1 MREPSEIFEVG
12 TKVSK
17 LSGKTFKSGFA
28 VNTIKGVVEHPNKI
42 NPETNVGVP
51 AYTFF
56 EDDSVVEAAACTK
69 IFTQYTTPK
78 YIYIGDIKE
87 TQGKRC
93 DCYYAREGKN
103 GWCVL
108 FNNIS
113 SDDYANA
120 ASWLSQKIKNNTDG
134 NGFKNVWLV
143 TGDAIGVCYGGYQLA
158 NIVPIKNLSEQME
171 FC

>member
-1 MREPSEIFEVG
+1 MIALWKQPLVQRQ
-12 TKVSK
+12 
-17 LSGKTFKSGFA
+17 
-28 VNTIKGVVEHPNKI
+28 
-42 NPETNVGVP
+42 
-51 AYTFF
+51 TFF
-56 EDDSVVEAAACTK
+56 KTTGWVSRDNFTK
-69 IFTQYTTPK
+69 IFTQYPTPK
-78 YIYIGDIKE
+78 YIYIGNIKE

-120 ASWLSQKIKNNTDG
+120 ASWLSQKIKSNTNE

-143 TGDAIGVCYGGYQLA
+143 TGNVVGVCYGGCQLS
-158 NIVPIKNLSEQME
+158 NVMPIKNLSEQME